1 VEHVLS
7 SVRKRH
13 KPARWKVAS
22 GAIFIDAGAE
32 EAIVPALWS
41 QDTFV
46 EKAGGSEII
55 GQMWAFPDKKG
66 RPCCLIPEATALF
79 HERSQELLE
88 GRRQRML
95 FYVARC
101 YRYERPQAG
110 RYREFVQLGFEYLCP
125 DPERALVRSRE
136 LAAGFLDSLGLRYA
150 LDLAAKRGLS
160 YYLNGQGFEIRCN
173 ELGAQQQMTGGGAY
187 REGAGFGLGAE
198 RLLLAMSMQGLL
210 TALTAGTDSGN

>member
-1 VEHVLS
+1 
-7 SVRKRH
+7 
-13 KPARWKVAS
+13 
-22 GAIFIDAGAE
+22 
-32 EAIVPALWS
+32 VPALWS

-79 HERSQELLE
+79 QERCQELLE
-88 GRRQRML
+88 GHRERML

-173 ELGAQQQMTGGGAY
+173 ELGAQQQITGGGAY

>member
-1 VEHVLS
+1 LG
-7 SVRKRH
+7 RKPH
-13 KPARWKVAS
+13 KYALWKIGS

-46 EKAGGSEII
+46 QKAGGSEII

-79 HERSQELLE
+79 QERCIALLGQRE
-88 GRRQRML
+88 ARML

-110 RYREFVQLGFEYLCP
+110 RYREFSQLGFEYLCANP
-125 DPERALVRSRE
+125 E
-136 LAAGFLDSLGLRYA
+136 LAARRSLEIAVGFLDSLGVRYEI
-150 LDLAAKRGLS
+150 DDAARRGLS
-160 YYLNGQGFEIRCN
+160 YYLNGQGFEMRCT
-173 ELGAQQQMTGGGAY
+173 ELGAQQQVVGGGAY
-187 REGAGFGLGAE
+187 REGAGFGIGAE
-198 RLLLAMSMQGLL
+198 RLLLAMAAQGLI
-210 TALTAGTDSGN
+210 

>member
-1 VEHVLS
+1 M
-7 SVRKRH
+7 KRH
-13 KPARWKVAS
+13 NPARWKVAS
-22 GAIFIDAGAE
+22 GAIFIDSGAE

-55 GQMWAFPDKKG
+55 GQIWAFPDKKG

-79 HERSQELLE
+79 QERCQELLE
-88 GRRQRML
+88 GRRERML

-110 RYREFVQLGFEYLCP
+110 RYREFLQLGFEYLCP

-136 LAAGFLDSLGLRYA
+136 LVAGFLDSLGPQLLPERA
-150 LDLAAKRGLS
+150 GVRDSLQRTRRTTASGRWGRVSGGRGFWSRRREVAAGDGHARS
-160 YYLNGQGFEIRCN
+160 V
-173 ELGAQQQMTGGGAY
+173 GGIDWGH
-187 REGAGFGLGAE
+187 
-198 RLLLAMSMQGLL
+198 
-210 TALTAGTDSGN
+210 